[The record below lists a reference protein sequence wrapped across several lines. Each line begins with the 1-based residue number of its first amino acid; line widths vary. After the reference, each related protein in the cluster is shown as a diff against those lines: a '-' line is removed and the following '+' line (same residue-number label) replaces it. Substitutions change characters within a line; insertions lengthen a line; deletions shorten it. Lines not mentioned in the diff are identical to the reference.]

1 MNKYTPI
8 EYIMIQVANSF
19 GKDKLL
25 FEERIEWVKTNGKKL
40 RTLANEADDKAQYI
54 RAVLELE
61 RVLNGQKFTNLPIGL
76 DATASGLQILSILS
90 GCVTTGSQVGL
101 VIPNKRCD
109 VYTALGNYMNEYL
122 PEDKQIVLSG
132 TPREGQFTRGDLKQ
146 PLMTHFYFSKEQP
159 KKVFGDAT
167 VELVAFYKAVEQM
180 APGANALMHDIYG
193 AVRKE
198 ATEYKWTLPDG
209 HTAFTR
215 VFVEKDFKVE
225 LEELKNRSGNSS
237 TFTHRMHVNA
247 SNERDVALVANV
259 VHSVD
264 GFLVREMQGRMN
276 HNKKQLLKVLDV
288 TAGCKVTNRDEMVS
302 IYEAEHL
309 LNGKTQYTDN
319 TLGLLR
325 EVIESVIE
333 NPSAP
338 MTSVHDQ
345 FNTVAP
351 FCNQMRQY
359 YIDICAQMAE
369 SNMIQNILREL
380 YFNPNLRYVKEGN
393 HLELVKAIR
402 NSNYSIC

>member
-8 EYIMIQVANSF
+8 QYIMIQIANSF

-40 RTLANEADDKAQYI
+40 RTLADEADDKAQYI

-109 VYTALGNYMNEYL
+109 VYTALGNHMNEYL

-132 TPREGQFTRGDLKQ
+132 TPREGQFTRSDLKQ

-159 KKVFGDAT
+159 KKVFGDNT
-167 VELVAFYKAVEQM
+167 VELIAFYKAVEQM

-193 AVRKE
+193 AMRKE

-237 TFTHRMHVNA
+237 TFTHRMNVNA
-247 SNERDVALVANV
+247 PNERDVALVANV

-325 EVIESVIE
+325 EVIESIIE
-333 NPSAP
+333 NPVAP

-359 YIDICAQMAE
+359 YIDICAQMTE

-380 YFNPNLRYVKEGN
+380 YFNPNLRYVKEGK
-393 HLELVKAIR
+393 HLELAKAIR

>member
-8 EYIMIQVANSF
+8 EYIMIQIANSF

-40 RTLANEADDKAQYI
+40 RTLADEADDKAQYI

-61 RVLNGQKFTNLPIGL
+61 RVMNGQKFTNLPIGL

-109 VYTALGNYMNEYL
+109 VYTALGNHMNEYL

-132 TPREGQFTRGDLKQ
+132 TPREGQFTRQDLKD

-159 KKVFGDAT
+159 KKVFGDNT
-167 VELVAFYKAVEQM
+167 VELIAFYKAVEQM

-193 AVRKE
+193 AMRKD

-247 SNERDVALVANV
+247 PNERDVALVANV

-333 NPSAP
+333 NPVAP

-359 YIDICAQMAE
+359 YIDICAQMTE

-393 HLELVKAIR
+393 SLELAKAIR

>member
-1 MNKYTPI
+1 M
-8 EYIMIQVANSF
+8 
-19 GKDKLL
+19 
-25 FEERIEWVKTNGKKL
+25 
-40 RTLANEADDKAQYI
+40 
-54 RAVLELE
+54 
-61 RVLNGQKFTNLPIGL
+61 
-76 DATASGLQILSILS
+76 
-90 GCVTTGSQVGL
+90 
-101 VIPNKRCD
+101 
-109 VYTALGNYMNEYL
+109 
-122 PEDKQIVLSG
+122 
-132 TPREGQFTRGDLKQ
+132 
-146 PLMTHFYFSKEQP
+146 
-159 KKVFGDAT
+159 
-167 VELVAFYKAVEQM
+167 
-180 APGANALMHDIYG
+180 
-193 AVRKE
+193 
-198 ATEYKWTLPDG
+198 
-209 HTAFTR
+209 
-215 VFVEKDFKVE
+215 
-225 LEELKNRSGNSS
+225 
-237 TFTHRMHVNA
+237 
-247 SNERDVALVANV
+247 
-259 VHSVD
+259 VD

-302 IYEAEHL
+302 IFEAEHL

-333 NPSAP
+333 NPIAP

-393 HLELVKAIR
+393 HLELAKAIR

>member
-1 MNKYTPI
+1 MNKFTPI
-8 EYIMIQVANSF
+8 QYIMIQIANSF

-40 RTLANEADDKAQYI
+40 RTLADEADDKAQYI

-109 VYTALGNYMNEYL
+109 VYTALGNHMNEYL

-132 TPREGQFTRGDLKQ
+132 TPREGQFTRSDLKQ

-159 KKVFGDAT
+159 KKVFGDNT
-167 VELVAFYKAVEQM
+167 VELIAFYKAVEQM

-193 AVRKE
+193 AMRKE

-237 TFTHRMHVNA
+237 TFTHRMNVNA
-247 SNERDVALVANV
+247 PNERDVALVANV

-333 NPSAP
+333 NPVAP

-359 YIDICAQMAE
+359 YIDICAQMTE

-380 YFNPNLRYVKEGN
+380 YFNPNLRYVKEGK
-393 HLELVKAIR
+393 HLELAKAIR

>member
-8 EYIMIQVANSF
+8 QYIMIQIANSF

-40 RTLANEADDKAQYI
+40 RTLADEADDKAQYI

-109 VYTALGNYMNEYL
+109 VYTALGNHMNEYL

-132 TPREGQFTRGDLKQ
+132 TPREGQFTRSDLKQ

-159 KKVFGDAT
+159 KKVFGDNT
-167 VELVAFYKAVEQM
+167 VELIAFYKAVEQM

-193 AVRKE
+193 AMRKE

-237 TFTHRMHVNA
+237 TFTHRMNVNA
-247 SNERDVALVANV
+247 PNERDVALVANV

-276 HNKKQLLKVLDV
+276 HNKKQLLKVLGV
-288 TAGCKVTNRDEMVS
+288 TAGCKVTIRDEMVS

-333 NPSAP
+333 NPVAP

-359 YIDICAQMAE
+359 YIDICAQMTE

-380 YFNPNLRYVKEGN
+380 YFNPNLRYVKEGK
-393 HLELVKAIR
+393 HLELAKAIR

>member
-8 EYIMIQVANSF
+8 EYIMIQIANSF

-40 RTLANEADDKAQYI
+40 RTLADEADDKAQYI

-61 RVLNGQKFTNLPIGL
+61 RVMNGQKFTNLPIGL

-109 VYTALGNYMNEYL
+109 VYTALGNHMNEYL

-132 TPREGQFTRGDLKQ
+132 TPREGQFTRQDLKD

-159 KKVFGDAT
+159 KKVFGDNT
-167 VELVAFYKAVEQM
+167 VELIAFYKAVEQM

-193 AVRKE
+193 AMRKD

-247 SNERDVALVANV
+247 PNERDVALVANV

-302 IYEAEHL
+302 IYESEHL

-333 NPSAP
+333 NPIAP

-369 SNMIQNILREL
+369 SNMIQSILREL

-393 HLELVKAIR
+393 HLELAKAIR
-402 NSNYSIC
+402 NSNYAIC